1 MAANNETATE
11 TDSTTTPTTDPLTDL
26 TSFQRDLLAVIAGH
40 DEAPHGLAIKATL
53 EEHYEEEI
61 HHGRLYPNL
70 DTLVTKG
77 LVKKSQRDRRTNEYT
92 LTSRGRREVEADH
105 EWRAQQLED

>member
-11 TDSTTTPTTDPLTDL
+11 TDSTTTPTADPFGDDL
-26 TSFQRDLLAVIAGH
+26 TTIQRDLLYAIYGT
-40 DEAPHGLAIKATL
+40 DEPNGLELKDRL
-53 EEHYEEEI
+53 ERVYEVEI

-70 DTLVTKG
+70 DDLVEKG
-77 LVKKSQRDRRTNEYT
+77 LVNKGELDRRTNYYE

-105 EWRAQQLED
+105 EWRTEQLED